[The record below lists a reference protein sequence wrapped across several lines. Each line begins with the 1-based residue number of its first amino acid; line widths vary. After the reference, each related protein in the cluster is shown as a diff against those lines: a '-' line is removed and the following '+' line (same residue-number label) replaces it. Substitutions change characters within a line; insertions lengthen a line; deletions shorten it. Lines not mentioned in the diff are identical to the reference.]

1 MSLHKIH
8 TRMVIG
14 PDGQVE
20 EDEFY
25 WHDTEVDGP
34 IAMAQGEGWEEN
46 YRLDQEAKRQG
57 QERDRRKAAGQ
68 YVRST
73 QDGDEWVVS
82 ATDWTPAA
90 APGASTTT
98 NTNTNTNTNSSNNTG
113 SNVNTSTRATSGPQ
127 ASPAGSQ
134 HLHSGSGKTHTAGT
148 LRGPLYVDPASQTI
162 DDYGNYV
169 DQYTGL
175 SNTWNMINAY
185 NTGGDMSGF
194 RNAHGMTPAQQAE
207 YWNTRMGGQNTKEA
221 FGQAHYGESSALH
234 AGTYQ
239 GQTQMPWGTGVRR
252 YQSAVSSGGG
262 EGGGAGAGAGA
273 GGGQPGVGDPNDPNT
288 YINPQPTGAFL
299 DSVNDPS
306 TMQFQITE
314 MINKNNPMF
323 KAARTKAFQ
332 IMNASGTANSTM
344 AEEAVLNAIMDVVMP
359 IAQNDANTYFQMQ
372 QANQN
377 ATNTFKA
384 QANEAYYNEVT
395 TRLNNAT
402 QWALGKLN
410 SNTQLMASVINA
422 RSNIATTPMGTDA
435 ANWAF
440 GAVTPS
446 WYNNWRPWG

>member
-90 APGASTTT
+90 DPGASTTT

-175 SNTWNMINAY
+175 SNTWIMINAF
-185 NTGGDMSGF
+185 NTGGDLSGF

-273 GGGQPGVGDPNDPNT
+273 G
-288 YINPQPTGAFL
+288 
-299 DSVNDPS
+299 
-306 TMQFQITE
+306 
-314 MINKNNPMF
+314 
-323 KAARTKAFQ
+323 
-332 IMNASGTANSTM
+332 
-344 AEEAVLNAIMDVVMP
+344 
-359 IAQNDANTYFQMQ
+359 
-372 QANQN
+372 
-377 ATNTFKA
+377 
-384 QANEAYYNEVT
+384 EV
-395 TRLNNAT
+395 
-402 QWALGKLN
+402 
-410 SNTQLMASVINA
+410 SPESVIQT
-422 RSNIATTPMGTDA
+422 IQILI
-435 ANWAF
+435 
-440 GAVTPS
+440 
-446 WYNNWRPWG
+446 

>member
-34 IAMAQGEGWEEN
+34 IAIAQGDAMWEEEEKKKK
-46 YRLDQEAKRQG
+46 EAAGYELKKTLIEDHPNFG
-57 QERDRRKAAGQ
+57 KSYSESWVKKAAA
-68 YVRST
+68 S
-73 QDGDEWVVS
+73 
-82 ATDWTPAA
+82 PAA
-90 APGASTTT
+90 
-98 NTNTNTNTNSSNNTG
+98 NNNTV
-113 SNVNTSTRATSGPQ
+113 SNVNTSTGTKAKSGPQ
-127 ASPAGSQ
+127 ASKVGSQ
-134 HLHSGSGKTHTAGT
+134 FAHTGSGQTHTAGT
-148 LRGPLYVDPASQTI
+148 LRGPGYVDPAKQKV

-175 SNTWNMINAY
+175 TNAWNLINAY
-185 NTGGDMSGF
+185 NTGGDLSSFSDFGGMS
-194 RNAHGMTPAQQAE
+194 PAKQAE
-207 YWNTRMGGQNTKEA
+207 YWNERMGGANTKEA
-221 FGQAHYGESSALH
+221 FGKAHYGESKSLH
-234 AGTYQ
+234 EGTYQ

-252 YQSAVSSGGG
+252 YQAAVGTDGPGPGDDGPVGG
-262 EGGGAGAGAGA
+262 GA
-273 GGGQPGVGDPNDPNT
+273 GGGQPGAGDPNDPET
-288 YINPQPTGAFL
+288 YINSTPTDAFL

-306 TMQFQITE
+306 TMRFQIAE
-314 MINKNNPMF
+314 MLNKNNPLF
-323 KAARTKAFQ
+323 KRARTRALQ
-332 IMNASGTANSTM
+332 IMNQTGTANSTM
-344 AEEAVLNAIMDVVMP
+344 AEEAIMNAIMDVVMP

-372 QANQN
+372 QNNQN
-377 ATNTFKA
+377 ATNAFKA

-402 QWALGKLN
+402 KWALGKLN
-410 SNTQLMASVINA
+410 SNTQLMTSVLSA
-422 RSNIATTPMGTDA
+422 RANIATTPMGTDA